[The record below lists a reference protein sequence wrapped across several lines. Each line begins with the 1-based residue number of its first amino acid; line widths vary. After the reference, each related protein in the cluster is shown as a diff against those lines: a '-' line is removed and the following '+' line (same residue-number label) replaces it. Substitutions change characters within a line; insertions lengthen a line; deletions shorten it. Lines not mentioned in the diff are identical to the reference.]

1 MIIGMGQRANFVVVD
16 DQGWR
21 LHYSHWAANQVCQI
35 LIAGPAAAT
44 RFIEAQRP
52 CPDRE
57 NDWLDDVW
65 AEGGAVV
72 DHTVRRLVFYGD
84 DLMLDIAPKRMFL
97 RLLELTWPGW
107 EIRWAYDG
115 IGDLAAAVGVDR
127 SVVRQANEDERRMPQ
142 ELETGPDWDTH
153 LLTVRD
159 ADGELTV
166 YPLMGDCHTGWQGPA
181 LLERLPEQGLRTLE
195 LTEPPQS
202 GLHVDVRERT
212 VEAWL
217 GYTSTG
223 LVPELPGLWPGWRV
237 RFCEDRF
244 EEQEA
249 RCGGAVTFPAL
260 DLRGALKE
268 VVESVS
274 RRLGHDPVPDMLDL
288 VRRHAAGQDM
298 ELNPLFTAHRQ
309 VDPTPQEWAEVLRSA
324 AELAER
330 L

>member
-1 MIIGMGQRANFVVVD
+1 MGQRANFVLVD
-16 DQGWR
+16 EEGWR
-21 LHYSHWAANQVCQI
+21 LHYSHWAANRVSRI

-44 RFIEAQRP
+44 RFIEAQHV

-57 NDWLDDVW
+57 HDWLDDVW

-72 DHTVRRLVFYGD
+72 DHTARQLLFYGD
-84 DLMLDIAPKRMFL
+84 DLALDIAPKRALL

-127 SVVRQANEDERRMPQ
+127 SVVRQVDDEEQIMPD
-142 ELETGPDWDTH
+142 ELFDPEEGCH

-181 LLERLPEQGLRTLE
+181 LLERLPGPGLHGLE
-195 LTEPPQS
+195 LPVPPES

-223 LVPELPGLWPGWRV
+223 LVPALPDLWPGWRV
-237 RFCEDRF
+237 RFCGDRY

-249 RCGGAVTFPAL
+249 RCGGAVTFPPL
-260 DLRGALKE
+260 DLKGALE
-268 VVESVS
+268 ELVESVGRS
-274 RRLGHDPVPDMLDL
+274 LGEDPVPRMMKL
-288 VRRHAAGQDM
+288 VQRIGDPSARLH
-298 ELNPLFTAHRQ
+298 PLFTAHRQ
-309 VDPTPQEWAEVLRSA
+309 IDPTPREWAEVRRLA